1 MKSNKFIS
9 VILSLAMLMSIC
21 GIQPIA
27 SAYDDTTTG
36 MSTQRADV
44 SYVYLGK
51 STPINETTKLGDF
64 PGQTPKD
71 IDTNLDVGEVV
82 WIGVQMSNMTRVKD
96 LLDRNSSDNNSGG
109 LGTLCLGMAYDSEYL
124 KPVGN
129 ASSLFNTS
137 KIRSNYPTDAE
148 FGAYYSMTMNS
159 DLVWSERGSEENLLD
174 NKSTTNDVIV
184 QVRIN
189 DQSDAVAND
198 GDGGRGLERM
208 FEATSND
215 DPVVVA
221 AFAFKIL
228 KKPTNGL
235 KVLQAHLAGERF
247 TIGVGYDGA
256 SPTTQWVNDR
266 TSDASSN
273 LKNYFDLT
281 NANGGV
287 IDIFP
292 KTCSVN
298 FYNDDTLTAPAV
310 KTVLV
315 AQGNTISTDDI
326 PTDADFSPS
335 TGMYFKEL
343 RYTTSTTANPT
354 SDPVFDSNTTVTDD
368 INVYAVYEAGHTVT
382 FNSNYPSG
390 TQTTKDVTVSPKAG
404 ATIAEAQKPTVGTS
418 SDDFEIPAGYTF
430 GGWFTQQNGGDKI
443 VFDDGTN
450 TSSAT
455 DVSSI
460 TDVYAHW
467 VQNVTVT
474 FHENY
479 GQTENT
485 TNKTI
490 SAGSSLKS
498 SDIPTFTRADYAFKE
513 WNTKAD
519 GSGTTYSNTQ
529 LQAETI
535 SSNTDYYAMWTPEN
549 PDNAV
554 TLTFS
559 PTGCD
564 AQVTPASMT
573 VVRGDTIYAY
583 QMPTPT
589 KTSATGDAYT
599 FNGWYGA
606 ASESDTTDKA
616 PFTLTDNKTVYAH
629 WTYAGRDQ
637 VTVTFDYDGATSP
650 TAPTTITVG
659 KGDSIGDAMPA
670 TPVKTNYSFDK
681 WVNIADNS
689 DFDKTTTVNSNI
701 TVKATYK
708 SDITVNFNINDGTTP
723 ATPFATDKGAP
734 SKSYAAP
741 SDPKR
746 ANYTFVGWNTKAN
759 GSGKFITAADY
770 ATLNDVSTA
779 AGGTNPVELYA
790 YWADAPVT
798 PGKLP
803 GNETPNDN
811 GVKVT
816 FDSNASGSASST
828 VTDANPKY
836 VYPHLGDALG
846 TLMPEAP
853 TRTNYKFVGW
863 NTKADGSGTT
873 FTDATA
879 ITTTLDGVTA
889 NGSKYNLVVYAQWD
903 IADNVD
909 ASDKVTITFNDNK
922 DGNGGTNVKTVT
934 IFKGDSLGYD
944 VTAPTN
950 KGYTFDNWYEG
961 TVTGG
966 SLSMTTTAFDK
977 TKQINSNTDYYAKWL
992 SDITIRYDVNGGVGT
1007 YNDVVGAPIANYTD
1021 PAQNPTKTNYVF
1033 IGWNTKPNGSGNFVT
1048 SAKYPTLND
1057 VSLAAQ
1063 GSEASAPTTVT
1074 LYAYWAAANVNPG
1087 ENVIPDDI
1095 PKNNGVKVTFDSNV
1109 TGNKTN
1115 AAVTDA
1121 NPKYVYPYLG
1131 DALGNMMPNEPTR
1144 THYVFKGWNTKADGS
1159 GVTVDSTTK
1168 IDQATLKDAL
1178 KEIAGTNTAY
1188 ETTLYAQWDI
1198 DPSVP
1203 TSDKVNVTFNKNLDL
1218 KGNDTS
1224 PRVVTLYK
1232 GDSIGYDITEP
1243 TNGTFEF
1250 DGWKTAFDGTGTKF
1264 DKDTKIDADKTY
1276 YATWF
1281 KYLKVE
1287 LVNANA
1293 EYTGQVISPKYN
1305 IYQIKYDD
1313 ASKTTYT
1320 KVADSDIAKDATLP
1334 AGFTATVTDKDN
1346 ATTTIQN
1353 VGVYTIA
1360 ISIDNA
1366 GTYANGYKIGV
1377 QDSTFEVTSA
1387 KLTVNVDPDTQKQK
1401 AGSSRKDPVVTVVDA
1416 TGNTVGKSEYD
1427 IKYYTWTD
1435 AGAAPDGNIQKSEL
1449 SEVTDITKVGKYVVA
1464 VELKANSNYVI
1475 DSVKSTTTEAV
1486 LLYDGKTTGYA
1497 EYTDAKVGGNIVY
1510 EVLANDPSIKE
1521 IKANSVKG
1529 STVDST
1535 ALPFKDSQ
1543 YKNDVAFDNA
1553 ETPTIK
1559 DYYVRVPDVDADSIQ
1574 FNATLTNPDTT
1585 TITASD
1591 GTTLTPT
1598 KNGDGTYTIKAP
1610 LTNKG
1615 QTENTITITTKAGTD
1630 NDAPTLTYTFHVQQL
1645 VTPKITLNYGNS
1657 PVGEIM
1663 KADNISVSDKLE
1675 AINKFSE
1682 KNTFKNLD
1690 SKYIPTKANI
1700 KNAYTLNAW
1709 NGETDSDK
1717 NMDRNPYAIF
1727 VYEQSEFKDTGFE
1740 AYDSLGNKVS
1750 DSEVTRTI
1758 KVSRYKTANG
1768 INAAVADETKV
1779 YGKNATDTDLAAIT
1793 ANDAVLTGITSKG
1806 LQFIR
1811 PDVYTMTYEFTDFD
1825 GQKVTETRNIVV
1837 LPLLGDTNIDGSRNT
1852 NDITFVKLQAQG
1864 SDVVNS
1870 TVPTSAANLFIWRV
1884 FDGNF
1889 DTAINSNDITYV
1901 KLSAQGKYLDP
1912 FYNEIK

>member
-1 MKSNKFIS
+1 MKKIVASLLS
-9 VILSLAMLMSIC
+9 VIMLVFACGPVGLAYNFSDGVLTSGTTENDMPTLQAVYMKRNADAPDGTCKFEEDTIGSLKAGDDFYIGLRAKNFSHFSGITKGLYSISGGIAYSTDYIEPYEYYEDAPSTIINDDSDFLGVLEERMENDTSSSSFYKYKNARTTYGMTGAALSKSSDGYNAEITNAKVVQF
-21 GIQPIA
+21 GIQFGSIKKTPGPIA
-27 SAYDDTTTG
+27 DDEYI
-36 MSTQRADV
+36 MFIHFRVKA
-44 SYVYLGK
+44 
-51 STPINETTKLGDF
+51 TPSDPEKVMAISNATE
-64 PGQTPKD
+64 
-71 IDTNLDVGEVV
+71 
-82 WIGVQMSNMTRVKD
+82 IGVQFGMPNDMSTFEDYSYSATSQLEN
-96 LLDRNSSDNNSGG
+96 
-109 LGTLCLGMAYDSEYL
+109 YL
-124 KPVGN
+124 KLDN
-129 ASSLFNTS
+129 S
-137 KIRSNYPTDAE
+137 KIDLFPVSYDIKFYEDNTYTNMMTSADGSTT
-148 FGAYYSMTMNS
+148 FGATGIADGTAYADSGITIPKAGTDFSLINS
-159 DLVWSERGSEENLLD
+159 NNEYFYGFKYVDSTGTEQSLDDL
-174 NKSTTNDVIV
+174 STIDAN
-184 QVRIN
+184 
-189 DQSDAVAND
+189 AVAKGYSD
-198 GDGGRGLERM
+198 SVIRVYPKYDVG
-208 FEATSND
+208 
-215 DPVVVA
+215 
-221 AFAFKIL
+221 K
-228 KKPTNGL
+228 
-235 KVLQAHLAGERF
+235 
-247 TIGVGYDGA
+247 TI
-256 SPTTQWVNDR
+256 
-266 TSDASSN
+266 
-273 LKNYFDLT
+273 
-281 NANGGV
+281 
-287 IDIFP
+287 
-292 KTCSVN
+292 
-298 FYNDDTLTAPAV
+298 
-310 KTVLV
+310 
-315 AQGNTISTDDI
+315 
-326 PTDADFSPS
+326 
-335 TGMYFKEL
+335 
-343 RYTTSTTANPT
+343 
-354 SDPVFDSNTTVTDD
+354 
-368 INVYAVYEAGHTVT
+368 T
-382 FNSNYPSG
+382 FNSNYPADVS
-390 TQTTKDVTVSPKAG
+390 TSPKTKDVIVSLNQD
-404 ATIAEAQKPTVGTS
+404 ATIHVSQKPTVGTS

-430 GGWFTQQNGGDKI
+430 KGWFTQATGGDKI
-443 VFDDGTN
+443 EFKGDTGVTAPTN
-450 TSSAT
+450 
-455 DVSSI
+455 VSSLSA
-460 TDVYAHW
+460 VYAQW
-467 VQNVTVT
+467 DKELTVT

-485 TNKTI
+485 TNKII

-498 SDIPTFTRADYAFKE
+498 SDIPTFTRADYVFKE

-599 FNGWYGA
+599 FDGWYGA

-637 VTVTFDYDGATSP
+637 VTVTFDYDSATSP

-659 KGDSIGDAMPA
+659 KGDSIGDAMPT

-681 WVNIADNS
+681 WVNTADNS

-734 SKSYAAP
+734 SKSYTAP
-741 SDPKR
+741 SDPTR

-853 TRTNYKFVGW
+853 TRTHYKFVGW

-909 ASDKVTITFNDNK
+909 ANDKVTITFNDNK

-966 SLSMTTTAFDK
+966 ALSMTTTAFDK
-977 TKQINSNTDYYAKWL
+977 TKPINSNTDYYAKWL

-1007 YNDVVGAPIANYTD
+1007 YNDVVGAPTANYTD

-1131 DALGNMMPNEPTR
+1131 DALGDMMPNQPTR

-1178 KEIAGTNTAY
+1178 KEIAGTKTAY

-1203 TSDKVNVTFNKNLDL
+1203 TSDQVSVTFNKNLDL
-1218 KGNDTS
+1218 NGNDTS

-1320 KVADSDIAKDATLP
+1320 KVADSDIAKNETLP

-1416 TGNTVGKSEYD
+1416 SGNAVGKSEYD

-1435 AGAAPDGNIQKSEL
+1435 AGATPDGNIQKSEL

-1553 ETPTIK
+1553 ETPAIK

-1574 FNATLTNPDTT
+1574 FNVTLTNPDTT

-1630 NDAPTLTYTFHVQQL
+1630 NDAPTLKYTFHVQQL
-1645 VTPKITLNYGNS
+1645 VAPKITLNYGNS

-1663 KADNISVSDKLE
+1663 KADNISVSNKLV
-1675 AINKFSE
+1675 AVADFE
-1682 KNTFKNLD
+1682 KNNKYSTNADYLPAGKTAGMLYSPLAWGGSVDPTVNLD
-1690 SKYIPTKANI
+1690 RDATALFSFEYDDFIDP
-1700 KNAYTLNAW
+1700 
-1709 NGETDSDK
+1709 G
-1717 NMDRNPYAIF
+1717 F
-1727 VYEQSEFKDTGFE
+1727 V
-1740 AYDSLGNKVS
+1740 AVDSLGNSVDPTDVRRSITVTVLPGQSIIVPDKDKKTNTFS
-1750 DSEVTRTI
+1750 DTKENPI
-1758 KVSRYKTANG
+1758 ANDLFTYANITG
-1768 INAAVADETKV
+1768 DATKV
-1779 YGKNATDTDLAAIT
+1779 I
-1793 ANDAVLTGITSKG
+1793 
-1806 LQFIR
+1806 Q
-1811 PDVYTMTYEFTDFD
+1811 PDVYELTYSFYDNALAKTITNTRKVVILPLMGDTTLD
-1825 GQKVTETRNIVV
+1825 GQISV
-1837 LPLLGDTNIDGSRNT
+1837 GDLVPIKNYTANNF
-1852 NDITFVKLQAQG
+1852 TFV
-1864 SDVVNS
+1864 DS
-1870 TVPTSAANLFIWRV
+1870 TVKTSTYNLGIYRVMDTTSDTQISVGDLVPIKNHTANV
-1884 FDGNF
+1884 Q
-1889 DTAINSNDITYV
+1889 INTYYSTFT
-1901 KLSAQGKYLDP
+1901 K
-1912 FYNEIK
+1912 

>member
-1 MKSNKFIS
+1 MKKIVASLLS
-9 VILSLAMLMSIC
+9 VIMLVFACGPVGLAYNFSDGVLTSGTTENDMPTLQAVYMKRNADAPDGTCKFEEDTIGSLKAGDDFYIGLRAKNFSHFSGITKGLYSIAGGIAYSTDYIEPYEYYEDAPSTIINDDSDFLGVLEERMENDTSSSSFYKYKNGRTTYGITGAALSKSSDGYNAEITNAKVVQF
-21 GIQPIA
+21 GIQFGSIKKTPGPIA
-27 SAYDDTTTG
+27 DDE
-36 MSTQRADV
+36 
-44 SYVYLGK
+44 YVMFIHFRVK
-51 STPINETTKLGDF
+51 ATPSDPEKVMAISNATE
-64 PGQTPKD
+64 
-71 IDTNLDVGEVV
+71 
-82 WIGVQMSNMTRVKD
+82 IGVQFGMPDDMSTFEDYSYSATSQLEN
-96 LLDRNSSDNNSGG
+96 
-109 LGTLCLGMAYDSEYL
+109 YL
-124 KPVGN
+124 KLDN
-129 ASSLFNTS
+129 S
-137 KIRSNYPTDAE
+137 KIDLFPASYDIKFYEDNTYTNVMTSADGSTT
-148 FGAYYSMTMNS
+148 FGATGIADGTAYADSGITIPKAGTDFSLINS
-159 DLVWSERGSEENLLD
+159 NNEYFYGFKYVDSTGTEQSLDDL
-174 NKSTTNDVIV
+174 STIDAN
-184 QVRIN
+184 
-189 DQSDAVAND
+189 AVAKGYSD
-198 GDGGRGLERM
+198 SVIRVYPKYDVG
-208 FEATSND
+208 
-215 DPVVVA
+215 
-221 AFAFKIL
+221 K
-228 KKPTNGL
+228 
-235 KVLQAHLAGERF
+235 
-247 TIGVGYDGA
+247 TI
-256 SPTTQWVNDR
+256 
-266 TSDASSN
+266 
-273 LKNYFDLT
+273 
-281 NANGGV
+281 
-287 IDIFP
+287 
-292 KTCSVN
+292 
-298 FYNDDTLTAPAV
+298 
-310 KTVLV
+310 
-315 AQGNTISTDDI
+315 
-326 PTDADFSPS
+326 
-335 TGMYFKEL
+335 
-343 RYTTSTTANPT
+343 
-354 SDPVFDSNTTVTDD
+354 
-368 INVYAVYEAGHTVT
+368 T
-382 FNSNYPSG
+382 FNSNYPADVS
-390 TQTTKDVTVSPKAG
+390 TSPKTKDVIVSLNQD
-404 ATIAEAQKPTVGTS
+404 ATIHVSQKPTVGTS

-430 GGWFTQQNGGDKI
+430 KGWFTQATGGDKI
-443 VFDDGTN
+443 EFKGDTGVTAPTN
-450 TSSAT
+450 
-455 DVSSI
+455 VSSLSA
-460 TDVYAHW
+460 VYAQW
-467 VQNVTVT
+467 DKELTVT

-573 VVRGDTIYAY
+573 VVKGDTVYAY

-659 KGDSIGDAMPA
+659 KGDSIGDAMPT

-681 WVNIADNS
+681 WVNTADNS

-1007 YNDVVGAPIANYTD
+1007 YNDVVGAPTANYTD

-1087 ENVIPDDI
+1087 GNVIPDDI

-1320 KVADSDIAKDATLP
+1320 KVADSDIAKNETLP

-1416 TGNTVGKSEYD
+1416 SGNAVGKSEYD

-1435 AGAAPDGNIQKSEL
+1435 AGATPDGNIQKSEL

-1630 NDAPTLTYTFHVQQL
+1630 NDAPTLKYTFHVQQL
-1645 VTPKITLNYGNS
+1645 VAPKITLNYGNS

-1663 KADNISVSDKLE
+1663 KADNISVSNKLV
-1675 AINKFSE
+1675 AVADFE
-1682 KNTFKNLD
+1682 KNNKYSTNADYLPAGKTAGMLYSPLAWGGSVDPTVNLD
-1690 SKYIPTKANI
+1690 RDATALFSFEYDDFIDP
-1700 KNAYTLNAW
+1700 
-1709 NGETDSDK
+1709 G
-1717 NMDRNPYAIF
+1717 F
-1727 VYEQSEFKDTGFE
+1727 V
-1740 AYDSLGNKVS
+1740 AVDSLGNSVDPTDVRRSITVTVLPGQSIIVPDKDKKTNTFS
-1750 DSEVTRTI
+1750 DTKENPI
-1758 KVSRYKTANG
+1758 ANDLFTYANITG
-1768 INAAVADETKV
+1768 DATKV
-1779 YGKNATDTDLAAIT
+1779 I
-1793 ANDAVLTGITSKG
+1793 
-1806 LQFIR
+1806 Q
-1811 PDVYTMTYEFTDFD
+1811 PDVYELTYSFYDNALAKTITNTRKVVILPLMGDTTLD
-1825 GQKVTETRNIVV
+1825 GQISV
-1837 LPLLGDTNIDGSRNT
+1837 GDLVPIKNYTANNF
-1852 NDITFVKLQAQG
+1852 TFV
-1864 SDVVNS
+1864 DS
-1870 TVPTSAANLFIWRV
+1870 TVKTSTYNLGIYRVMDTTSDTQISVGDLVPIKNHTANV
-1884 FDGNF
+1884 Q
-1889 DTAINSNDITYV
+1889 INTYYSTFT
-1901 KLSAQGKYLDP
+1901 K
-1912 FYNEIK
+1912 

>member
-1 MKSNKFIS
+1 MKKIVASLLS
-9 VILSLAMLMSIC
+9 VIMLVFACGPVGLAYNFSDGVLTSGTTENDMPTLQAVYMKRNADAPDGTCKFEEDTIGSLKAGDDFYIGLRAKNFSHFSGITKGLYSIAGGIAYSTDYIEPYEYYEDAPSTIINDDSDFLGVLEERMENDTSSSSFYKYKNGRTTYGITGAALSKSSDGYNAEITNAKVVQF
-21 GIQPIA
+21 GIQFGSIKKTPGPIA
-27 SAYDDTTTG
+27 DDE
-36 MSTQRADV
+36 
-44 SYVYLGK
+44 YVMFIHFRVK
-51 STPINETTKLGDF
+51 ATPSDPEKVMAISNATE
-64 PGQTPKD
+64 
-71 IDTNLDVGEVV
+71 
-82 WIGVQMSNMTRVKD
+82 IGVQFGMPDDMSTFEDYSYSATSQLEN
-96 LLDRNSSDNNSGG
+96 
-109 LGTLCLGMAYDSEYL
+109 YL
-124 KPVGN
+124 KLDN
-129 ASSLFNTS
+129 S
-137 KIRSNYPTDAE
+137 KIDLFPASYDIKFYEDNTYTNVMTSADGSTT
-148 FGAYYSMTMNS
+148 FGATGIADGTAYADSGITIPKAGTDFSLINS
-159 DLVWSERGSEENLLD
+159 NNEYFYGFKYVDSTGTEQSLDDL
-174 NKSTTNDVIV
+174 STIDAN
-184 QVRIN
+184 
-189 DQSDAVAND
+189 AVAKGYSD
-198 GDGGRGLERM
+198 SVIRVYPKYDVG
-208 FEATSND
+208 
-215 DPVVVA
+215 
-221 AFAFKIL
+221 K
-228 KKPTNGL
+228 
-235 KVLQAHLAGERF
+235 
-247 TIGVGYDGA
+247 TI
-256 SPTTQWVNDR
+256 
-266 TSDASSN
+266 
-273 LKNYFDLT
+273 
-281 NANGGV
+281 
-287 IDIFP
+287 
-292 KTCSVN
+292 
-298 FYNDDTLTAPAV
+298 
-310 KTVLV
+310 
-315 AQGNTISTDDI
+315 
-326 PTDADFSPS
+326 
-335 TGMYFKEL
+335 
-343 RYTTSTTANPT
+343 
-354 SDPVFDSNTTVTDD
+354 
-368 INVYAVYEAGHTVT
+368 T
-382 FNSNYPSG
+382 FNSNYPADVS
-390 TQTTKDVTVSPKAG
+390 TSPKTKDVIVSLNQD
-404 ATIAEAQKPTVGTS
+404 ATIHVSQKPTVGTS

-430 GGWFTQQNGGDKI
+430 KGWFTQATGGDKI
-443 VFDDGTN
+443 EFKGDTGVTAPTN
-450 TSSAT
+450 
-455 DVSSI
+455 VSSLSA
-460 TDVYAHW
+460 VYAQW
-467 VQNVTVT
+467 DKELTVT

-659 KGDSIGDAMPA
+659 KGDSIGDAMPT

-681 WVNIADNS
+681 WVNTADNS

-909 ASDKVTITFNDNK
+909 ANDKVTITFNDNK

-1007 YNDVVGAPIANYTD
+1007 YNDVVGAPTANYTD

-1048 SAKYPTLND
+1048 SAQYPTLND

-1218 KGNDTS
+1218 NGNDTS
-1224 PRVVTLYK
+1224 PRVITLYK

-1264 DKDTKIDADKTY
+1264 DKDTKINTDTTY

-1281 KYLKVE
+1281 KYLKIE

-1334 AGFTATVTDKDN
+1334 AGFTATVTDKNNN
-1346 ATTTIQN
+1346 AATIQN

-1416 TGNTVGKSEYD
+1416 SGNTVGKSEYD

-1435 AGAAPDGNIQKSEL
+1435 AGATPDGNIQKSEL

-1645 VTPKITLNYGNS
+1645 VAPKITLNYGNS

-1663 KADNISVSDKLE
+1663 KADNISVSNKLV
-1675 AINKFSE
+1675 AVADFE
-1682 KNTFKNLD
+1682 KNNKYSTNADYLPAGKTAGMLYSPLAWGGSVDPTVNLD
-1690 SKYIPTKANI
+1690 RDATALFSFEYDDFIDP
-1700 KNAYTLNAW
+1700 
-1709 NGETDSDK
+1709 G
-1717 NMDRNPYAIF
+1717 F
-1727 VYEQSEFKDTGFE
+1727 V
-1740 AYDSLGNKVS
+1740 AVDSLGNSVDPTDVRRSITVTVLPGQSIIVPDKDKKTNTFS
-1750 DSEVTRTI
+1750 DTKENPI
-1758 KVSRYKTANG
+1758 ANDLFTYANITG
-1768 INAAVADETKV
+1768 DATKV
-1779 YGKNATDTDLAAIT
+1779 I
-1793 ANDAVLTGITSKG
+1793 
-1806 LQFIR
+1806 Q
-1811 PDVYTMTYEFTDFD
+1811 PDVYELTYSFYDNALAKTITNTRKVVILPLMGDTTLD
-1825 GQKVTETRNIVV
+1825 GQISV
-1837 LPLLGDTNIDGSRNT
+1837 GDLVPIKNYTANNF
-1852 NDITFVKLQAQG
+1852 TFV
-1864 SDVVNS
+1864 DS
-1870 TVPTSAANLFIWRV
+1870 TVKTSTYNLGIYRVMDTTSDTQISVGDLVPIKNHTANV
-1884 FDGNF
+1884 Q
-1889 DTAINSNDITYV
+1889 INTYYSTFT
-1901 KLSAQGKYLDP
+1901 K
-1912 FYNEIK
+1912 

>member
-1 MKSNKFIS
+1 MKETNIS
-9 VILSLAMLMSIC
+9 KRIISFLLVLSMIFGTMTTLAFADGDWTADTFNFDDPSVL
-21 GIQPIA
+21 IA
-27 SAYDDTTTG
+27 GTNETNMPYMET
-36 MSTQRADV
+36 V
-44 SYVYLGK
+44 LLK
-51 STPINETTKLGDF
+51 STDSGYEEVQQGTLKTN
-64 PGQTPKD
+64 
-71 IDTNLDVGEVV
+71 DTVL
-82 WIGVQMSNMTRVKD
+82 IGVK
-96 LLDRNSSDNNSGG
+96 
-109 LGTLCLGMAYDSEYL
+109 
-124 KPVGN
+124 
-129 ASSLFNTS
+129 
-137 KIRSNYPTDAE
+137 
-148 FGAYYSMTMNS
+148 
-159 DLVWSERGSEENLLD
+159 
-174 NKSTTNDVIV
+174 
-184 QVRIN
+184 
-189 DQSDAVAND
+189 
-198 GDGGRGLERM
+198 
-208 FEATSND
+208 
-215 DPVVVA
+215 
-221 AFAFKIL
+221 
-228 KKPTNGL
+228 
-235 KVLQAHLAGERF
+235 AHNFDRF
-247 TIGVGYDGA
+247 TDNSYGALKLAVSLVYDNRYLT
-256 SPTTQWVNDR
+256 PTSATKK
-266 TSDASSN
+266 AF
-273 LKNYFDLT
+273 LKAETAFVTKAGD
-281 NANGGV
+281 
-287 IDIFP
+287 
-292 KTCSVN
+292 KC
-298 FYNDDTLTAPAV
+298 FYNDDILGTYSIEQSIPKQDLAPGETSSLSDDTSNLSKSVLTFSCAADNDTDLNEQMGVIKEDSYLGFFEYTVSSVPTAGVFTPAV
-310 KTVLV
+310 AFSRSANIVVVLRNTGTTNKTYTAVDGLHKYMKLTDGV
-315 AQGNTISTDDI
+315 DLFPASYSVKFYTDNTYGTELTSKVGTTLGATGITSGTAY
-326 PTDADFSPS
+326 TDAGVVVPTAGTDFDLVNSENKYFAGFKYVDS
-335 TGMYFKEL
+335 TGTEHDL
-343 RYTTSTTANPT
+343 ADLTTINESAVANGY
-354 SDPVFDSNTTVTDD
+354 SDYV
-368 INVYAVYEAGHTVT
+368 IKVYPVYETGHDVT
-382 FNSNYPSG
+382 FNSNYPTG
-390 TQTTKDVTVSPKAG
+390 TQTTKVVTVSPKAG
-404 ATIAEAQKPTVGTS
+404 ATIAETQKPTVGTS

-650 TAPTTITVG
+650 TVPTTITVG
-659 KGDSIGDAMPA
+659 KGDSIGDAMPT

-681 WVNIADNS
+681 WVNTADSS
-689 DFDKTTTVNSNI
+689 DFDKTTTVNSDI

-734 SKSYAAP
+734 SKSYTAP
-741 SDPKR
+741 SDPTR

-853 TRTNYKFVGW
+853 TRTHYKFVGW

-909 ASDKVTITFNDNK
+909 ANDKVTITFNDNK

-1007 YNDVVGAPIANYTD
+1007 YNDVVGAPTANYTD

-1033 IGWNTKPNGSGNFVT
+1033 IGWNTKPNGAGNFVT

-1087 ENVIPDDI
+1087 GNVIPDDI

-1250 DGWKTAFDGTGTKF
+1250 DGWKTAFDGTKF

-1320 KVADSDIAKDATLP
+1320 KVADSDIAKNETLP

-1416 TGNTVGKSEYD
+1416 SGNAVGKSEYD

-1435 AGAAPDGNIQKSEL
+1435 AGATPDGNIQKSEL

-1553 ETPTIK
+1553 ETPAIK

-1574 FNATLTNPDTT
+1574 FNVTLTNPDTT

-1630 NDAPTLTYTFHVQQL
+1630 NDAPTLKYTFHVQQL
-1645 VTPKITLNYGNS
+1645 VAPKITLNYGNS

-1663 KADNISVSDKLE
+1663 KADNISVSNKLV
-1675 AINKFSE
+1675 AVADFE
-1682 KNTFKNLD
+1682 KNNKYSTNADYLPAGKTAGMLYSPLAWGGSVDPTVNLD
-1690 SKYIPTKANI
+1690 RDATALFSFEYDDFIDP
-1700 KNAYTLNAW
+1700 
-1709 NGETDSDK
+1709 G
-1717 NMDRNPYAIF
+1717 F
-1727 VYEQSEFKDTGFE
+1727 V
-1740 AYDSLGNKVS
+1740 AVDSLGNSVDPTDVRRSITVTVLPGQSIIVPDKDKKTNTFS
-1750 DSEVTRTI
+1750 DTKENPI
-1758 KVSRYKTANG
+1758 ANDLFTYANITG
-1768 INAAVADETKV
+1768 DATKV
-1779 YGKNATDTDLAAIT
+1779 I
-1793 ANDAVLTGITSKG
+1793 
-1806 LQFIR
+1806 Q
-1811 PDVYTMTYEFTDFD
+1811 PDVYELTYSFYDNALAKTITNTRKVVILPLMGDTTLD
-1825 GQKVTETRNIVV
+1825 GQISV
-1837 LPLLGDTNIDGSRNT
+1837 GDLVPIKNYTANNF
-1852 NDITFVKLQAQG
+1852 TFV
-1864 SDVVNS
+1864 DS
-1870 TVPTSAANLFIWRV
+1870 TVKTSTYNLGIYRVMDTTSDTQISVGDLVPIKNHTANV
-1884 FDGNF
+1884 Q
-1889 DTAINSNDITYV
+1889 INTYYSTFT
-1901 KLSAQGKYLDP
+1901 K
-1912 FYNEIK
+1912 

>member
-1 MKSNKFIS
+1 MKKIVASLLS
-9 VILSLAMLMSIC
+9 VIMLVFACGPVGLAYNFSDGVLTSGTTENDMPTLQAVYMKRNADAPDGTCKFEEDTIGSLKAGDDFYIGLRAKNFSHFSGITKGLYSIAGGIAYSTDYIEPYEYYEDAPSTIINDDSDFLGVLEERMENDTSSSSFYKYKNGRTTYGITGAALSKSSDGYNAEITNAKVVQF
-21 GIQPIA
+21 GIQFGSIKKTPGPIA
-27 SAYDDTTTG
+27 DDE
-36 MSTQRADV
+36 
-44 SYVYLGK
+44 YVMFIHFRVK
-51 STPINETTKLGDF
+51 ATPSDPEKVMAISNATE
-64 PGQTPKD
+64 
-71 IDTNLDVGEVV
+71 
-82 WIGVQMSNMTRVKD
+82 IGVQFGMPDDMSTFEDYSYSATSQLEN
-96 LLDRNSSDNNSGG
+96 
-109 LGTLCLGMAYDSEYL
+109 YL
-124 KPVGN
+124 KLDN
-129 ASSLFNTS
+129 S
-137 KIRSNYPTDAE
+137 KIDLFPASYDIKFYEDNTYTNVMTSADGSTT
-148 FGAYYSMTMNS
+148 FGATGIADGTAYADSGITIPKAGTDFSLINS
-159 DLVWSERGSEENLLD
+159 NNEYFYGFKYVDSTGTEQSLDDL
-174 NKSTTNDVIV
+174 STIDAN
-184 QVRIN
+184 
-189 DQSDAVAND
+189 AVAKGYSD
-198 GDGGRGLERM
+198 SVIRVYPKYDVG
-208 FEATSND
+208 
-215 DPVVVA
+215 
-221 AFAFKIL
+221 K
-228 KKPTNGL
+228 
-235 KVLQAHLAGERF
+235 
-247 TIGVGYDGA
+247 TI
-256 SPTTQWVNDR
+256 
-266 TSDASSN
+266 
-273 LKNYFDLT
+273 
-281 NANGGV
+281 
-287 IDIFP
+287 
-292 KTCSVN
+292 
-298 FYNDDTLTAPAV
+298 
-310 KTVLV
+310 
-315 AQGNTISTDDI
+315 
-326 PTDADFSPS
+326 
-335 TGMYFKEL
+335 
-343 RYTTSTTANPT
+343 
-354 SDPVFDSNTTVTDD
+354 
-368 INVYAVYEAGHTVT
+368 T
-382 FNSNYPSG
+382 FNSNYPADVS
-390 TQTTKDVTVSPKAG
+390 TSPKTKDVIVSLNQD
-404 ATIAEAQKPTVGTS
+404 ATIHVSQKPTVGTS

-430 GGWFTQQNGGDKI
+430 KGWFTQATGGDKI
-443 VFDDGTN
+443 EFKGDTGVTAPTN
-450 TSSAT
+450 
-455 DVSSI
+455 VSSLSA
-460 TDVYAHW
+460 VYAQW
-467 VQNVTVT
+467 DKELTVT

-573 VVRGDTIYAY
+573 VVKGDTVYAY

-659 KGDSIGDAMPA
+659 KGDSIGDAMPT

-681 WVNIADNS
+681 WVNTADNS

-903 IADNVD
+903 IVDNVD

-1675 AINKFSE
+1675 AS
-1682 KNTFKNLD
+1682 
-1690 SKYIPTKANI
+1690 
-1700 KNAYTLNAW
+1700 
-1709 NGETDSDK
+1709 
-1717 NMDRNPYAIF
+1717 
-1727 VYEQSEFKDTGFE
+1727 V
-1740 AYDSLGNKVS
+1740 
-1750 DSEVTRTI
+1750 
-1758 KVSRYKTANG
+1758 
-1768 INAAVADETKV
+1768 
-1779 YGKNATDTDLAAIT
+1779 
-1793 ANDAVLTGITSKG
+1793 
-1806 LQFIR
+1806 
-1811 PDVYTMTYEFTDFD
+1811 
-1825 GQKVTETRNIVV
+1825 
-1837 LPLLGDTNIDGSRNT
+1837 
-1852 NDITFVKLQAQG
+1852 
-1864 SDVVNS
+1864 
-1870 TVPTSAANLFIWRV
+1870 
-1884 FDGNF
+1884 
-1889 DTAINSNDITYV
+1889 
-1901 KLSAQGKYLDP
+1901 
-1912 FYNEIK
+1912 

>member
-1 MKSNKFIS
+1 MKETNIS
-9 VILSLAMLMSIC
+9 KRIISFLLVLSMIFGTMTTLAFADGDWTADTFNFDDPSVLIAGTNETNMPYMETVLLKSTDSGYEEVQQGTLKTNDTVLVGVKAHNFDRFTDNSYGALKLAVSLVYDNRYLTPTSATKKAFLKAETAFVTKAGDKCFYNDNILGTYSIEQSIPKQDLAPGETSSLS
-21 GIQPIA
+21 
-27 SAYDDTTTG
+27 DDTSNLSKSVLTF
-36 MSTQRADV
+36 SCAADDDTDLNEQMGV
-44 SYVYLGK
+44 IKEDSYLGFFEYTVSSVPTAGVFTPAVAFSRSANIVVVLRNTGTTNK
-51 STPINETTKLGDF
+51 TYTAVDGLHKYMKLTDGVDLFPASYSVKFYTDNTYETELTSKVGTTLGATGITSGTAYTDAGVVVPTAGTDFDLVNSDNKYFAGFKYVDSTGTEHDLADLTTINE
-64 PGQTPKD
+64 
-71 IDTNLDVGEVV
+71 
-82 WIGVQMSNMTRVKD
+82 S
-96 LLDRNSSDNNSGG
+96 
-109 LGTLCLGMAYDSEYL
+109 
-124 KPVGN
+124 
-129 ASSLFNTS
+129 
-137 KIRSNYPTDAE
+137 
-148 FGAYYSMTMNS
+148 
-159 DLVWSERGSEENLLD
+159 
-174 NKSTTNDVIV
+174 
-184 QVRIN
+184 
-189 DQSDAVAND
+189 AVANGYSD
-198 GDGGRGLERM
+198 Y
-208 FEATSND
+208 
-215 DPVVVA
+215 V
-221 AFAFKIL
+221 I
-228 KKPTNGL
+228 
-235 KVLQAHLAGERF
+235 KV
-247 TIGVGYDGA
+247 Y
-256 SPTTQWVNDR
+256 P
-266 TSDASSN
+266 
-273 LKNYFDLT
+273 
-281 NANGGV
+281 
-287 IDIFP
+287 
-292 KTCSVN
+292 
-298 FYNDDTLTAPAV
+298 
-310 KTVLV
+310 
-315 AQGNTISTDDI
+315 
-326 PTDADFSPS
+326 
-335 TGMYFKEL
+335 
-343 RYTTSTTANPT
+343 
-354 SDPVFDSNTTVTDD
+354 
-368 INVYAVYEAGHTVT
+368 VYETGHDVT
-382 FNSNYPSG
+382 FNSNYPTG
-390 TQTTKDVTVSPKAG
+390 TQTTKVVTVSPKAG
-404 ATIAEAQKPTVGTS
+404 ATIAETQKPTVGTS

-430 GGWFTQQNGGDKI
+430 GGWFTQANGGDKI

-485 TNKTI
+485 TNKII

-519 GSGTTYSNTQ
+519 GSGTAYSNTQ

-659 KGDSIGDAMPA
+659 KGDSIGDAMPT

-681 WVNIADNS
+681 WVNTADNS
-689 DFDKTTTVNSNI
+689 DFDKTTTVNSDI

-723 ATPFATDKGAP
+723 AAPFATDKGAP

-741 SDPKR
+741 SDPTR

-853 TRTNYKFVGW
+853 TRTHYKFVGW

-909 ASDKVTITFNDNK
+909 ANDKVTITFNDNK

-950 KGYTFDNWYEG
+950 KGYTFDNWYKG

-977 TKQINSNTDYYAKWL
+977 TKPINSNTDYYAKWL

-1007 YNDVVGAPIANYTD
+1007 YNDVVGAPTANYTD

-1033 IGWNTKPNGSGNFVT
+1033 IGWNTKPNGAGNFVT

-1087 ENVIPDDI
+1087 GNVIPDDI

-1131 DALGNMMPNEPTR
+1131 DTLGNMMPNEPTR

-1168 IDQATLKDAL
+1168 IDQATLNDAL

-1218 KGNDTS
+1218 NGNDTS
-1224 PRVVTLYK
+1224 PRVITLYK

-1264 DKDTKIDADKTY
+1264 DKDTKINTDTTY

-1281 KYLKVE
+1281 KYLKIE

-1320 KVADSDIAKDATLP
+1320 KVANSDIATNETLP

-1346 ATTTIQN
+1346 AATTIQN

-1435 AGAAPDGNIQKSEL
+1435 AGATPDGNIQKSEL

-1553 ETPTIK
+1553 ETPAIK
-1559 DYYVRVPDVDADSIQ
+1559 EYYVRVPDVDADSIQ
-1574 FNATLTNPDTT
+1574 FNVTLTNPDTT

-1630 NDAPTLTYTFHVQQL
+1630 KDAPTLTYTFHVQQL
-1645 VTPKITLNYGNS
+1645 VEAKITLNYGNS

-1663 KADNISVSDKLE
+1663 KADNISVSNKLV
-1675 AINKFSE
+1675 AVADFE
-1682 KNTFKNLD
+1682 KNNKYSTNADYLPAGKTAGMLYSPLAWGGSVDPTVNLD
-1690 SKYIPTKANI
+1690 RDATALFSFEYDDFIDP
-1700 KNAYTLNAW
+1700 
-1709 NGETDSDK
+1709 G
-1717 NMDRNPYAIF
+1717 F
-1727 VYEQSEFKDTGFE
+1727 V
-1740 AYDSLGNKVS
+1740 AVDSLGNSVDPTDVRRSITVTVLPGQSIIVPDKDKKTNTFS
-1750 DSEVTRTI
+1750 DTKENPI
-1758 KVSRYKTANG
+1758 ANDLFTYANITG
-1768 INAAVADETKV
+1768 DATKV
-1779 YGKNATDTDLAAIT
+1779 I
-1793 ANDAVLTGITSKG
+1793 
-1806 LQFIR
+1806 Q
-1811 PDVYTMTYEFTDFD
+1811 PDVYELTYSFYDNALAKTITNTRKVVILPLMGDTTLD
-1825 GQKVTETRNIVV
+1825 GQISV
-1837 LPLLGDTNIDGSRNT
+1837 GDLVPIKNYTANNF
-1852 NDITFVKLQAQG
+1852 TFV
-1864 SDVVNS
+1864 DS
-1870 TVPTSAANLFIWRV
+1870 TVKTSTYNLGIYRVMDTTSDTQISVGDLVPIKNHTANV
-1884 FDGNF
+1884 Q
-1889 DTAINSNDITYV
+1889 INTYYSTFT
-1901 KLSAQGKYLDP
+1901 K
-1912 FYNEIK
+1912 

>member
-1 MKSNKFIS
+1 MKETNIS
-9 VILSLAMLMSIC
+9 KRIISFLLVLSMIFGTMTTLAFADGDWTEDTFNFDDPSVLIAGTNETNMPYMETVLLKSTDSGYEEVQQGTLKANDTVLVGVKAHNFDRFTDNSYGALKLAVSLVYDNRYLTPTSATKKAFLKAETAFVTKAGDKCFYNDNIFGTYSIEQSIPKQDLAL
-21 GIQPIA
+21 GET
-27 SAYDDTTTG
+27 SSLSDDTSNLSKSVLTF
-36 MSTQRADV
+36 SCAADDDTDLNEQMGV
-44 SYVYLGK
+44 IKEDSYLGFFEYTVSSVPTAGVFTPAVAFSRSANIVVVLRNTGTTNK
-51 STPINETTKLGDF
+51 TYTAVDGLHKYMKLTDGVDLFPASYSVKFYTDNTYGTELTSKVGTTLGATGITSGTAYTDAGVVVPTAGTDFDLVNSDNKYFAGFKYVDSTGTEHDLADLTTINE
-64 PGQTPKD
+64 
-71 IDTNLDVGEVV
+71 
-82 WIGVQMSNMTRVKD
+82 S
-96 LLDRNSSDNNSGG
+96 
-109 LGTLCLGMAYDSEYL
+109 
-124 KPVGN
+124 
-129 ASSLFNTS
+129 
-137 KIRSNYPTDAE
+137 
-148 FGAYYSMTMNS
+148 
-159 DLVWSERGSEENLLD
+159 
-174 NKSTTNDVIV
+174 
-184 QVRIN
+184 
-189 DQSDAVAND
+189 AVANGYSD
-198 GDGGRGLERM
+198 Y
-208 FEATSND
+208 
-215 DPVVVA
+215 V
-221 AFAFKIL
+221 I
-228 KKPTNGL
+228 
-235 KVLQAHLAGERF
+235 KV
-247 TIGVGYDGA
+247 Y
-256 SPTTQWVNDR
+256 P
-266 TSDASSN
+266 
-273 LKNYFDLT
+273 
-281 NANGGV
+281 
-287 IDIFP
+287 
-292 KTCSVN
+292 
-298 FYNDDTLTAPAV
+298 
-310 KTVLV
+310 
-315 AQGNTISTDDI
+315 
-326 PTDADFSPS
+326 
-335 TGMYFKEL
+335 
-343 RYTTSTTANPT
+343 
-354 SDPVFDSNTTVTDD
+354 
-368 INVYAVYEAGHTVT
+368 VYETGHDVT
-382 FNSNYPSG
+382 FNSNYPTG
-390 TQTTKDVTVSPKAG
+390 TQTTKVVTVSPSAG
-404 ATIAEAQKPTVGTS
+404 ATIAESQKPTVGGS
-418 SDDFEIPAGYTF
+418 GSDFETQAGYTF
-430 GGWFTQQNGGDKI
+430 KGWFTQANGGDEI

-455 DVSSI
+455 DVSAIS
-460 TDVYAHW
+460 DVYAQW
-467 VQNVTVT
+467 TQNLTVT
-474 FHENY
+474 FHENN
-479 GQTENT
+479 GPTDKT
-485 TNKTI
+485 TQKTVDKD
-490 SAGSSLKS
+490 ASLTD
-498 SDIPTFTRADYAFKE
+498 SDIPTFTRANYTFAG
-513 WNTKAD
+513 WNTKAN
-519 GSGTTYSNTQ
+519 GSGTSYTNDDLKALTVS
-529 LQAETI
+529 ADA
-535 SSNTDYYAMWTPEN
+535 DYYAMWEPTDKN
-549 PDNAV
+549 NQV
-554 TLTFS
+554 TLTFDS
-559 PTGCD
+559 TGCD
-564 AQVTPASMT
+564 GAVSPASIA
-573 VVRGDTIYAY
+573 VVKGDTIYAY
-583 QMPTPT
+583 QMPADPT
-589 KTSATGDAYT
+589 KTSATGDKYT
-599 FNGWYGA
+599 FEGWYEGLSQSNA
-606 ASESDTTDKA
+606 DKFNA
-616 PFTLTDNKTVYAH
+616 PFELDENKKAYAH
-629 WTYAGRDQ
+629 WTYSGRDQ
-637 VTVTFDYDGATSP
+637 VTVTFDYDSATSP

-659 KGDSIGDAMPA
+659 KGDSIGDAMPT
-670 TPVKTNYSFDK
+670 TPVKTNYTFDK
-681 WVNIADNS
+681 WVNTADSS
-689 DFDKTTTVNSNI
+689 DFDKTTTVNSDI

-734 SKSYAAP
+734 SKSYTAP
-741 SDPKR
+741 SEPTR

-846 TLMPEAP
+846 TLMPDAP

-1007 YNDVVGAPIANYTD
+1007 YNDVVGAPTANYTD
-1021 PAQNPTKTNYVF
+1021 PTQNPTKTNYVF

-1131 DALGNMMPNEPTR
+1131 DALGDMMPNQPTR

-1250 DGWKTAFDGTGTKF
+1250 DGWKTAYDGTGTKF

-1320 KVADSDIAKDATLP
+1320 KVADSDIAKNETLP

-1360 ISIDNA
+1360 ISIGNA

-1416 TGNTVGKSEYD
+1416 SGNTVGKSEYD

-1435 AGAAPDGNIQKSEL
+1435 AGATPDGNIQKSEL

-1553 ETPTIK
+1553 ETPAIK
-1559 DYYVRVPDVDADSIQ
+1559 DYYVRVPDVDADNIQ
-1574 FNATLTNPDTT
+1574 FNVTLTNPDTT

-1591 GTTLTPT
+1591 GTALTPT

-1615 QTENTITITTKAGTD
+1615 QTENTVTITTKAGTD

-1663 KADNISVSDKLE
+1663 KADNISVSDKLL
-1675 AINKFSE
+1675 AVADFE
-1682 KNTFKNLD
+1682 KNNKYSTNADYLPAGKTAGMLYSPLAWGGSVDPTVNLD
-1690 SKYIPTKANI
+1690 RDATALFSFEYDDFIDP
-1700 KNAYTLNAW
+1700 
-1709 NGETDSDK
+1709 G
-1717 NMDRNPYAIF
+1717 F
-1727 VYEQSEFKDTGFE
+1727 V
-1740 AYDSLGNKVS
+1740 AVDSLGNSVDPTDVRRSITVTVLPGQSIIVPDKDKKTNTFS
-1750 DSEVTRTI
+1750 DTKEKPI
-1758 KVSRYKTANG
+1758 ANDLFTYANITG
-1768 INAAVADETKV
+1768 DATKV
-1779 YGKNATDTDLAAIT
+1779 I
-1793 ANDAVLTGITSKG
+1793 
-1806 LQFIR
+1806 Q
-1811 PDVYTMTYEFTDFD
+1811 PDVYELTYSFYDNALAKTITNTRKVVILPLMGDTTLD
-1825 GQKVTETRNIVV
+1825 GQISV
-1837 LPLLGDTNIDGSRNT
+1837 GDLVPIKNYTANNF
-1852 NDITFVKLQAQG
+1852 TFV
-1864 SDVVNS
+1864 DS
-1870 TVPTSAANLFIWRV
+1870 TVKTSTYNLGIYRVMDTTSDTQISVGDLVPIKNHTANV
-1884 FDGNF
+1884 Q
-1889 DTAINSNDITYV
+1889 INTYYSTFT
-1901 KLSAQGKYLDP
+1901 K
-1912 FYNEIK
+1912 

>member
-1 MKSNKFIS
+1 MKIKRSVAWLLSIMMLLTVFPTNMAFAGLIDPSQKAVIEFVPMKYKDEVQKMYDEDVDGEFESIDEIGASKNTYSDGTKIWLSPIVEETSRPDIDNIDLNKEYLVGIKIKGLTNLDEAQYGIKNITIPIAYDASYIELTDVTDSSFNTDTLSNRLGVRNKESIYSKFYKTGKTNSPKYGINTNS
-9 VILSLAMLMSIC
+9 IGKMTGMVSLPIKADDSSQAPYNGEDTYIAVLKYKFLQKPSASGTKLFTLDPNSDAVSTTYSSYFTIGCVDSTGVDINYQPTKGEYDIRDIFDVDASGINYPLSYTVDFYNSYDATSNTYQNLIADASLSIQDGESITSAGLSLPESSIFTAPA
-21 GIQPIA
+21 GEYFDKLYYIPEGTA
-27 SAYDDTTTG
+27 
-36 MSTQRADV
+36 
-44 SYVYLGK
+44 
-51 STPINETTKLGDF
+51 TPKEFTETTKI
-64 PGQTPKD
+64 TA
-71 IDTNLDVGEVV
+71 DT
-82 WIGVQMSNMTRVKD
+82 K
-96 LLDRNSSDNNSGG
+96 
-109 LGTLCLGMAYDSEYL
+109 
-124 KPVGN
+124 
-129 ASSLFNTS
+129 
-137 KIRSNYPTDAE
+137 
-148 FGAYYSMTMNS
+148 
-159 DLVWSERGSEENLLD
+159 
-174 NKSTTNDVIV
+174 
-184 QVRIN
+184 
-189 DQSDAVAND
+189 
-198 GDGGRGLERM
+198 
-208 FEATSND
+208 
-215 DPVVVA
+215 
-221 AFAFKIL
+221 
-228 KKPTNGL
+228 
-235 KVLQAHLAGERF
+235 
-247 TIGVGYDGA
+247 
-256 SPTTQWVNDR
+256 
-266 TSDASSN
+266 
-273 LKNYFDLT
+273 
-281 NANGGV
+281 
-287 IDIFP
+287 
-292 KTCSVN
+292 
-298 FYNDDTLTAPAV
+298 
-310 KTVLV
+310 
-315 AQGNTISTDDI
+315 
-326 PTDADFSPS
+326 
-335 TGMYFKEL
+335 
-343 RYTTSTTANPT
+343 
-354 SDPVFDSNTTVTDD
+354 
-368 INVYAVYEAGHTVT
+368 VYATYVNGHTVT

-637 VTVTFDYDGATSP
+637 VTVTFDYDSATSP

-659 KGDSIGDAMPA
+659 KGDSIGDAMPT

-681 WVNIADNS
+681 WVNTADNS

-734 SKSYAAP
+734 SKSYTAP
-741 SDPKR
+741 SEPTR

-977 TKQINSNTDYYAKWL
+977 TKPINSNTDYYAKWL

-1007 YNDVVGAPIANYTD
+1007 YNDVVGAPTANYTD

-1033 IGWNTKPNGSGNFVT
+1033 IGWNTKPNGAGNFVT

-1087 ENVIPDDI
+1087 GNVIPDDI

-1320 KVADSDIAKDATLP
+1320 KVADSDIAKNETLP

-1416 TGNTVGKSEYD
+1416 SGNTVGKSEYD

-1435 AGAAPDGNIQKSEL
+1435 AGATPDGNIQKSEL

-1553 ETPTIK
+1553 ETPAIK

-1574 FNATLTNPDTT
+1574 FNVTLTNPDTT

-1630 NDAPTLTYTFHVQQL
+1630 KDAPTLKYTFHVQQL

-1663 KADNISVSDKLE
+1663 KADNISVSNKLV
-1675 AINKFSE
+1675 AVADFE
-1682 KNTFKNLD
+1682 KNNKYSTNADYLPAGKTAGMLYSPLAWGGSVDPTVNLD
-1690 SKYIPTKANI
+1690 RDATALFSFEYDDFIDP
-1700 KNAYTLNAW
+1700 
-1709 NGETDSDK
+1709 G
-1717 NMDRNPYAIF
+1717 F
-1727 VYEQSEFKDTGFE
+1727 V
-1740 AYDSLGNKVS
+1740 AVDSLGNSVDPTDVRRSITVTVLPGQSIIVPDKDKKTNTFS
-1750 DSEVTRTI
+1750 DTKENPI
-1758 KVSRYKTANG
+1758 ANDLFTYANITG
-1768 INAAVADETKV
+1768 DATKV
-1779 YGKNATDTDLAAIT
+1779 I
-1793 ANDAVLTGITSKG
+1793 
-1806 LQFIR
+1806 Q
-1811 PDVYTMTYEFTDFD
+1811 PDVYELTYSFYDNALAKTITNTRKVVILPLMGDTTLD
-1825 GQKVTETRNIVV
+1825 GQISV
-1837 LPLLGDTNIDGSRNT
+1837 GDLVPIKNYTANNF
-1852 NDITFVKLQAQG
+1852 TFV
-1864 SDVVNS
+1864 DS
-1870 TVPTSAANLFIWRV
+1870 TVKTSTYNLGIYRVMDTTSDTQISVGDLVPIKNHTANV
-1884 FDGNF
+1884 Q
-1889 DTAINSNDITYV
+1889 INTYYSTFT
-1901 KLSAQGKYLDP
+1901 K
-1912 FYNEIK
+1912 

>member
-1 MKSNKFIS
+1 MKKIVASLLS
-9 VILSLAMLMSIC
+9 VIMLVFACGPVGLAYNFSDGVLTSGTTENDMPTLQAVYMKRNADAPDGTCKFEEDTIGSLKAGDDFYIGLRAKNFSHFSGITKGLYSIAGGIAYSTDYIEPYEYYEDAPSTIINDDSDFLGVLEERMENDTSSSSFYKYKNGRTTYGITGAALSKSSDGYNAEITNAKVVQF
-21 GIQPIA
+21 GIQFGSIKKTPGPIA
-27 SAYDDTTTG
+27 DDE
-36 MSTQRADV
+36 
-44 SYVYLGK
+44 YVMFIHFRVK
-51 STPINETTKLGDF
+51 ATPSDPEKVMAISNATE
-64 PGQTPKD
+64 
-71 IDTNLDVGEVV
+71 
-82 WIGVQMSNMTRVKD
+82 IGVQFGMPDDMSTFEDYSYSATSQLEN
-96 LLDRNSSDNNSGG
+96 
-109 LGTLCLGMAYDSEYL
+109 YL
-124 KPVGN
+124 KLDN
-129 ASSLFNTS
+129 S
-137 KIRSNYPTDAE
+137 KIDLFPASYDIKFYEDNTYTNVMTSADGSTT
-148 FGAYYSMTMNS
+148 FGATGIADGTAYADSGITIPKAGTDFSLINS
-159 DLVWSERGSEENLLD
+159 NNEYFYGFKYVDSTGTEQSLDDL
-174 NKSTTNDVIV
+174 STIDAN
-184 QVRIN
+184 
-189 DQSDAVAND
+189 AVAKGYSD
-198 GDGGRGLERM
+198 SVIRVYPKYDVG
-208 FEATSND
+208 
-215 DPVVVA
+215 
-221 AFAFKIL
+221 K
-228 KKPTNGL
+228 
-235 KVLQAHLAGERF
+235 
-247 TIGVGYDGA
+247 TI
-256 SPTTQWVNDR
+256 
-266 TSDASSN
+266 
-273 LKNYFDLT
+273 
-281 NANGGV
+281 
-287 IDIFP
+287 
-292 KTCSVN
+292 
-298 FYNDDTLTAPAV
+298 
-310 KTVLV
+310 
-315 AQGNTISTDDI
+315 
-326 PTDADFSPS
+326 
-335 TGMYFKEL
+335 
-343 RYTTSTTANPT
+343 
-354 SDPVFDSNTTVTDD
+354 
-368 INVYAVYEAGHTVT
+368 T
-382 FNSNYPSG
+382 FNSNYPADVS
-390 TQTTKDVTVSPKAG
+390 TSPKTKDVIVSLNQD
-404 ATIAEAQKPTVGTS
+404 ATIHVSQKPTVGTS

-430 GGWFTQQNGGDKI
+430 KGWFTQATGGDKI
-443 VFDDGTN
+443 EFKGDTGVTAPTN
-450 TSSAT
+450 
-455 DVSSI
+455 VSSLSA
-460 TDVYAHW
+460 VYAQW
-467 VQNVTVT
+467 DKELTVT

-573 VVRGDTIYAY
+573 VVKGDTVYAY

-659 KGDSIGDAMPA
+659 KGDSIGDAMPT

-681 WVNIADNS
+681 WVNTADNS

-977 TKQINSNTDYYAKWL
+977 TKPINSNTDYYAKWL

-1007 YNDVVGAPIANYTD
+1007 YNDVVGAPTANYTD

-1033 IGWNTKPNGSGNFVT
+1033 IGWNTKPNGAGNFVT

-1087 ENVIPDDI
+1087 GNVIPDDI

-1218 KGNDTS
+1218 NGNDTS

-1281 KYLKVE
+1281 KYLKIE

-1334 AGFTATVTDKDN
+1334 AGFTATVTDKNN
-1346 ATTTIQN
+1346 AATTIQN

-1435 AGAAPDGNIQKSEL
+1435 AGATPDGNIQKSEL

-1535 ALPFKDSQ
+1535 ALPFKDSK
-1543 YKNDVAFDNA
+1543 YENDVAFDNA
-1553 ETPTIK
+1553 ETPAIK

-1574 FNATLTNPDTT
+1574 FNVTLTNPDTT

-1630 NDAPTLTYTFHVQQL
+1630 NDAPTLTYTFHVKQL
-1645 VTPKITLNYGNS
+1645 VEAKITLNYGNS

-1727 VYEQSEFKDTGFE
+1727 VY
-1740 AYDSLGNKVS
+1740 
-1750 DSEVTRTI
+1750 
-1758 KVSRYKTANG
+1758 
-1768 INAAVADETKV
+1768 
-1779 YGKNATDTDLAAIT
+1779 
-1793 ANDAVLTGITSKG
+1793 
-1806 LQFIR
+1806 
-1811 PDVYTMTYEFTDFD
+1811 
-1825 GQKVTETRNIVV
+1825 
-1837 LPLLGDTNIDGSRNT
+1837 
-1852 NDITFVKLQAQG
+1852 
-1864 SDVVNS
+1864 
-1870 TVPTSAANLFIWRV
+1870 
-1884 FDGNF
+1884 
-1889 DTAINSNDITYV
+1889 
-1901 KLSAQGKYLDP
+1901 
-1912 FYNEIK
+1912 